1 MGDITMI
8 NTTINTTIS
17 ILSRQFLFG
26 DDHVFGHTSRNL
38 EKILNEFAGNQYMKS

>member
-1 MGDITMI
+1 MVDITTI

-26 DDHVFGHTSRNL
+26 DGPVFGHTSRNL
-38 EKILNEFAGNQYMKS
+38 EKNLE